1 MTSETLEPGLDLP
14 TRTEALESLL
24 VERGLVDAK
33 TIETFIG
40 IYETQVGPMNGAKV
54 VARAWTDPDYQ
65 ARLLADGT
73 AAIAELGFKG
83 PQGEHIVVL
92 ENTPQVHHVVVCTLC
107 SCYPWPVLGLPPA
120 WYKDSA
126 YRSRVVREPRAVLAE
141 WGTEVGADVE
151 VRVHDSSSEVRY
163 LVLPERPAGTERP
176 VGGGARR
183 ARHAATHGG
192 RDEGGASRSTV
203 VTAVLPELDVDGPA
217 APPRSNGEL
226 VFAEPWEGRAFG
238 LRHGPRRPRCAGL
251 RRVPRRADRPHRGL
265 GGGAA
270 ARGVLVAT
278 TGAGCRRSSRSSTAG
293 AGR

>member
-1 MTSETLEPGLDLP
+1 VTSEALEPGLDLP

-24 VERGLVDAK
+24 VERGLADAK

-54 VARAWTDPDYQ
+54 VARAWTDPDYR

-141 WGTEVGADVE
+141 WGTEVGAEVQ

-163 LVLPERPAGTERP
+163 LVLPERPAGTEDLSEEELAALVTRDNM
-176 VGGGARR
+176 VGVTKVAPPGAR
-183 ARHAATHGG
+183 
-192 RDEGGASRSTV
+192 S
-203 VTAVLPELDVDGPA
+203 
-217 APPRSNGEL
+217 
-226 VFAEPWEGRAFG
+226 
-238 LRHGPRRPRCAGL
+238 
-251 RRVPRRADRPHRGL
+251 
-265 GGGAA
+265 
-270 ARGVLVAT
+270 
-278 TGAGCRRSSRSSTAG
+278 
-293 AGR
+293 